1 MYLLHL
7 KYFFFQINSFQEISS
22 YFLTFCNDSENQK
35 MDVSERA
42 INGSAIGPTW
52 HQINFL
58 LEPWSVLT
66 CDRTAWKKVRLLNG
80 TENTPSVG
88 KFRDIEMGAI
98 LIMST
103 LDLNGYLGK
112 NTRGNFEKI
121 DRNWT
126 GLLPTGI
133 IIFAHWRYC
142 YCIWI

>member
-1 MYLLHL
+1 M
-7 KYFFFQINSFQEISS
+7 
-22 YFLTFCNDSENQK
+22 TQK

-80 TENTPSVG
+80 TEIKPFVG

-103 LDLNGYLGK
+103 LDLNGYLSK
-112 NTRGNFEKI
+112 NTQEEVLKKSTETERAFY
-121 DRNWT
+121 R
-126 GLLPTGI
+126 LVL
-133 IIFAHWRYC
+133 
-142 YCIWI
+142 